1 MNEPNRYEQEPD
13 EESAQETTQN
23 EAGGFAEQAAVQMPI
38 EHQPE
43 ASDGVAASPS
53 PPTASTPPF
62 TFEEMARSWQEPL
75 PPRTYIKPPFYPNAH
90 APMTEQAVRDHQQ
103 LLRSMGY
110 EAEAIDLEFKF
121 RTLVQAPG
129 DEFERL
135 RCELWPRFQQRRQM
149 KEALQAQKE
158 QATQEWEQ
166 KCNAFIEQM
175 ARARLPLPP
184 TLKRRPA
191 DIEEPIPIS
200 PRLVEEALT
209 HDFATHEEI
218 CGQHGV
224 IPTREKAGW
233 WAIFSQVGQWLMEL
247 LAPLAA
253 GLILGVN
260 IAVITGFLRLE
271 DFRQGRQMWLV
282 ALAAFIG
289 FFIEKLVG
297 TVCYSVTSSLAQ
309 SSERPLDVPEASPFP
324 RLRSAPILV
333 VFGLFALLVATA
345 VVTVDAL
352 GLRMLH
358 EQAVQQAKLLGTQ
371 AGEVL
376 PFWVYVIA
384 GCVISLPYLIYKAM
398 LGWRQSELQLRDA
411 RIAYLH
417 WKHVEQRRS
426 EPEVQAAFRLAQEV
440 VGLRERYK
448 WLQERL
454 AEIEEEEER
463 DKQRIDSAR
472 TQADGCQL
480 EYVQYWESLQARLQA
495 QRDGLPLGRHG
506 RAIPFNRRVQ
516 NEPPDTFLRRLMR
529 LFRSE

>member
-1 MNEPNRYEQEPD
+1 MNEPNRYEQEPSED
-13 EESAQETTQN
+13 LAQETTQN
-23 EAGGFAEQAAVQMPI
+23 EAGNFAEQAAVRMPI

-43 ASDGVAASPS
+43 ASDGVAAAPS
-53 PPTASTPPF
+53 PPTTPIPPF
-62 TFEEMARSWQEPL
+62 TFEQMSRFWPEPL
-75 PPRTYIKPPFYPNAH
+75 PPRTYIEPPFYPNNH
-90 APMTEQAVRDHQQ
+90 APMTEQEVRDKQQ
-103 LLRSMGY
+103 HLRSMGY
-110 EAEAIDLEFKF
+110 EIEAIDLGFKF

-135 RCELWPRFQQRRQM
+135 RCELWPRFQQRRQRR
-149 KEALQAQKE
+149 EALEAQRD
-158 QATQEWEQ
+158 QVQQEWEQ

-175 ARARLPLPP
+175 ARARLPLPQ
-184 TLKRRPA
+184 TVKRRQPN
-191 DIEEPIPIS
+191 IEEPVPIT
-200 PRLVEEALT
+200 PRLVEQALT

-247 LAPLAA
+247 MAPLAA

-297 TVCYSVTSSLAQ
+297 IVCYSVTSSLAQ
-309 SSERPLDVPEASPFP
+309 SSERPLDTPEASPFP

-333 VFGLFALLVATA
+333 VFGLFALLVAIA

-371 AGEVL
+371 AEEIL

-398 LGWRQSELQLRDA
+398 LGWRQSEIQQRNA

-440 VGLRERYK
+440 VGLQERYK

-454 AEIEEEEER
+454 AEINEEEKR
-463 DKQRIDSAR
+463 DKQRLDSAR
-472 TQADGCQL
+472 TQAIGCHL

-495 QRDGLPLGRHG
+495 QRDGMRLGRQG
-506 RAIPFNRRVQ
+506 RTIPFNRRVS
-516 NEPPDTFLRRLMR
+516 NEPPDTLLRRLMR
-529 LFRSE
+529 LFRSD

>member
-1 MNEPNRYEQEPD
+1 MNAQERNSWEPNEDPV
-13 EESAQETTQN
+13 QET
-23 EAGGFAEQAAVQMPI
+23 FAEQAAVRMSMEP
-38 EHQPE
+38 QPE
-43 ASDGVAASPS
+43 SSDGVAAAPVSPA
-53 PPTASTPPF
+53 ASTPPF
-62 TFEEMARSWQEPL
+62 TFEQMPRFWLEPL
-75 PPRTYIKPPFYPNAH
+75 PPRTYIEPPFYPNGQ
-90 APMTEQAVRDHQQ
+90 APMTEQDVRDQQ
-103 LLRSMGY
+103 QHLRSMGY
-110 EAEAIDLEFKF
+110 ETEAIDLGFKF

-135 RCELWPRFQQRRQM
+135 RSELWPRFQQRQQM
-149 KEALQAQKE
+149 REELQAQM
-158 QATQEWEQ
+158 QQTQQEWEQ
-166 KCNAFIEQM
+166 KCNEFIEQM
-175 ARARLPLPP
+175 ARARLPLPQ
-184 TLKRRPA
+184 TIKRRQPN
-191 DIEEPIPIS
+191 IEEPVPIT

-224 IPTREKAGW
+224 IPTREKGGW
-233 WAIFSQVGQWLMEL
+233 AAIFSQVGQWLMEWM
-247 LAPLAA
+247 APLAA
-253 GLILGVN
+253 GLILGIN

-297 TVCYSVTSSLAQ
+297 TVCHSLTCSLAQ
-309 SSERPLDVPEASPFP
+309 SSERPLDPFP

-371 AGEVL
+371 AEEIL

-398 LGWRQSELQLRDA
+398 LGWRQSEIQQRDA

-417 WKHVEQRRS
+417 WKHIEQRRS

-440 VGLRERYK
+440 VGLQQRYR
-448 WLQERL
+448 WLEAQL
-454 AEIEEEEER
+454 AEIEEEEEA
-463 DKQRIDSAR
+463 DKQRFDSAR
-472 TQADGCQL
+472 TQVIGCQY
-480 EYVQYWESLQARLQA
+480 EYKQYWDSLQAQLRA
-495 QRDGLPLGRHG
+495 QRDGVQLGRQG
-506 RAIPFNRRVQ
+506 RAIPFNRRMW

-529 LFRSE
+529 LFRGD

>member
-1 MNEPNRYEQEPD
+1 MRAELK
-13 EESAQETTQN
+13 AQM
-23 EAGGFAEQAAVQMPI
+23 EQAQ
-38 EHQPE
+38 
-43 ASDGVAASPS
+43 
-53 PPTASTPPF
+53 
-62 TFEEMARSWQEPL
+62 
-75 PPRTYIKPPFYPNAH
+75 
-90 APMTEQAVRDHQQ
+90 
-103 LLRSMGY
+103 
-110 EAEAIDLEFKF
+110 
-121 RTLVQAPG
+121 
-129 DEFERL
+129 
-135 RCELWPRFQQRRQM
+135 
-149 KEALQAQKE
+149 
-158 QATQEWEQ
+158 QEWEQ
-166 KCNAFIEQM
+166 KCNEFIEQM
-175 ARARLPLPP
+175 ARARLPLPQ
-184 TLKRRPA
+184 TVKRRHPS
-191 DIEEPIPIS
+191 IEEPIPAT

-271 DFRQGRQMWLV
+271 DFRQGRQLWLV
-282 ALAAFIG
+282 ALAAIIG

-297 TVCYSVTSSLAQ
+297 TVCHSVTSSLAQ
-309 SSERPLDVPEASPFP
+309 SSERPLETPEASPFP
-324 RLRSAPILV
+324 RLRATLILTV
-333 VFGLFALLVATA
+333 LSLFVLLLAAA

-371 AGEVL
+371 AAEIL

-398 LGWRQSELQLRDA
+398 LGWRQSEIQLRDA

-417 WKHVEQRRS
+417 WRHVEQRRS

-440 VGLRERYK
+440 VGIQERYK

-454 AEIEEEEER
+454 AEIAEEEEA
-463 DKQRIDSAR
+463 DKQRFDSAR
-472 TQADGCQL
+472 VQATGCQR
-480 EYVQYWESLQARLQA
+480 EYERYWESLRDRVIA
-495 QRDGLPLGRHG
+495 QRDGAQPARWGRLV
-506 RAIPFNRRVQ
+506 PFNRRVQ
-516 NEPPDTFLRRLMR
+516 QEPPDTFLRQLMR
-529 LFRSE
+529 LFGRG

>member
-1 MNEPNRYEQEPD
+1 MNEQNRYEREPNED
-13 EESAQETTQN
+13 SAQETTQN
-23 EAGGFAEQAAVQMPI
+23 AQETFAEQAAVRMPR
-38 EHQPE
+38 EPQPE
-43 ASDGVAASPS
+43 ASDGVAAAPS
-53 PPTASTPPF
+53 PPTASIHPF
-62 TFEEMARSWQEPL
+62 TFEQMSRFWLEPL
-75 PPRTYIKPPFYPNAH
+75 PPRTYIEPPFYPNDH
-90 APMTEQAVRDHQQ
+90 APMTEQAVRDKQQ

-135 RCELWPRFQQRRQM
+135 RSELWPRFQQRQQIREALEAQM
-149 KEALQAQKE
+149 KQAQ
-158 QATQEWEQ
+158 QEWEQ

-175 ARARLPLPP
+175 ARARLPLPQ
-184 TLKRRPA
+184 TVKRRHPS
-191 DIEEPIPIS
+191 IEEPIPAT
-200 PRLVEEALT
+200 PRLVEQALT

-271 DFRQGRQMWLV
+271 DFRQGRQLWLV
-282 ALAAFIG
+282 ALAAIIG

-297 TVCYSVTSSLAQ
+297 VVCHHLTSSLAQ
-309 SSERPLDVPEASPFP
+309 SSERPVETSEASPFP
-324 RLRSAPILV
+324 RLRATPILT
-333 VFGLFALLVATA
+333 VFSLLVLLLAAA

-358 EQAVQQAKLLGTQ
+358 EQAVQQAKLLGT
-371 AGEVL
+371 EVAEIL

-398 LGWRQSELQLRDA
+398 LGWRQSEIQQREA
-411 RIAYLH
+411 RIAYLR

-440 VGLRERYK
+440 VGIQERYK
-448 WLQERL
+448 WLQEQL
-454 AEIEEEEER
+454 AEIKEQDEA
-463 DKQRIDSAR
+463 DKQRIISAR
-472 TQADGCQL
+472 TQATGCQI
-480 EYVQYWESLQARLQA
+480 EYKQYWDLLQAWLRA
-495 QRDGLPLGRHG
+495 QRDGVLLGRPG
-506 RAIPFNRRVQ
+506 RAIPFNRRAW

-529 LFRSE
+529 LFRGD